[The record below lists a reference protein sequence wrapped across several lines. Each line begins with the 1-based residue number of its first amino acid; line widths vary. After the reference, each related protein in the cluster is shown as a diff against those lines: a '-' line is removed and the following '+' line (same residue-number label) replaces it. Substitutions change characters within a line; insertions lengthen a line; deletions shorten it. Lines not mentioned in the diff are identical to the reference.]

1 LPQAYDYYFS
11 VREHDRTVILEIE
24 GSKYIFRL
32 SIENAESLATALT
45 KAVLEAQTK
54 YKNVIPIRGTNG

>member
-1 LPQAYDYYFS
+1 LPAAYDYYFS
-11 VREHDRTVILEIE
+11 VRELDRQIILEIE

-32 SIENAESLATALT
+32 SIENAESLSEALT